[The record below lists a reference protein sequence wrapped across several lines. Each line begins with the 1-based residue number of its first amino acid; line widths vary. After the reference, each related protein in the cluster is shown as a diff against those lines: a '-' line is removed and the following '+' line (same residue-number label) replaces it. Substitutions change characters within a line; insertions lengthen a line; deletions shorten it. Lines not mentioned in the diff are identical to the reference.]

1 MPAPRF
7 TICVLVIIEVGLN
20 ILRNPVTL
28 LTLFVLK
35 IDCSMFTVTVTVTSF
50 NKNSSGDEIAN
61 VNFYAVRPRSYPN
74 SLK

>member
-7 TICVLVIIEVGLN
+7 TICVLVIIEFGLN

-35 IDCSMFTVTVTVTSF
+35 IELYLTVTVTSF
-50 NKNSSGDEIAN
+50 
-61 VNFYAVRPRSYPN
+61 
-74 SLK
+74 